1 MFCKVGHAAALELST
16 TNIQMELAPT
26 ARQSGYF
33 AIAAATI
40 GITGAL
46 GTTLG
51 GILAELPS
59 IGLTGL
65 FVISALV
72 RLASI
77 SPLLWVEEARAIS
90 VRDVITQ
97 QLQRLPTQWQPAR
110 VKAEWRT
117 DKRQTQLIRYQS

>member
-46 GTTLG
+46 GTYSRWHPCRT
-51 GILAELPS
+51 PQH
-59 IGLTGL
+59 
-65 FVISALV
+65 
-72 RLASI
+72 RPHR
-77 SPLLWVEEARAIS
+77 PLRHLSFGTVS
-90 VRDVITQ
+90 
-97 QLQRLPTQWQPAR
+97 
-110 VKAEWRT
+110 KH
-117 DKRQTQLIRYQS
+117 